1 MQQFKTIFGAIPLKL
16 YLGFS
21 LIASPVYIVLLGIRL
36 LQGKE
41 SLKRWRERC
50 GITNIARPVGR
61 LVWFNAASMG
71 ESIALLDLIR
81 AVLDE
86 ADDIHV
92 IVTTQSATSAQLLGE
107 LLPRRT
113 IHQVA
118 PYDALPAVNRYLS
131 QWRPDVAVWVESEL
145 WPRMMHETARLKIPM
160 LLINARVSQRTLARF
175 HSWPV
180 VALGLFK
187 HFDRILVQEETLTH
201 TLQRLGVPSKNL
213 HVVGSLKEDRSP
225 LEASQDQ
232 LASLSVRLGERARW
246 LAASTHEGEETAL
259 VAAHELA
266 FGRGRDAPL
275 MLIAPRHPKRGPEI
289 MRKLQALGWR
299 VGLRSNG
306 DQPTA
311 DTEIYIADTLGE
323 MGLWYRLSPIA
334 FLGGSLAPIGG
345 HNPFEPV
352 KLDCAVIHGAETS
365 NFINIY
371 QRLDQCGG
379 ALFANSPDAVAQA
392 LLSLQDVQK
401 LRACTQAARDALQT
415 SETATSA
422 TLSAIIEQLTL
433 AGDKA

>member
-1 MQQFKTIFGAIPLKL
+1 M
-16 YLGFS
+16 
-21 LIASPVYIVLLGIRL
+21 GIRL

-41 SLKRWRERC
+41 STQRRQERF
-50 GITNIARPVGR
+50 GITNIARPPGR
-61 LVWFNAASMG
+61 LVWFNAASVG
-71 ESIALLDLIR
+71 ESIAILDLIR

-92 IVTTQSATSAQLLGE
+92 VVTTQSMASAQLLGE
-107 LLPRRT
+107 LLPRRA
-113 IHQVA
+113 IHQFA
-118 PYDALPAVNRYLS
+118 PYDTLPAASLFLS
-131 QWRPDVAVWVESEL
+131 HWRPDVAVWVESEL
-145 WPRMMHETARLKIPM
+145 WPRMMHETAAHEIPM
-160 LLINARVSQRTLARF
+160 LLINARVSQETLARLRR
-175 HSWPV
+175 WPV
-180 VALGLFK
+180 VAHGLLK
-187 HFDRILVQEETLTH
+187 HFDRILVQEESLAAA
-201 TLQRLGVPSKNL
+201 LQGLGVPSENL
-213 HVVGSLKEDRSP
+213 RVAGYLKEDRSP

-266 FGRGRDAPL
+266 FGRGSDAPL

-422 TLSAIIEQLTL
+422 TLSVIIEQLNL
-433 AGDKA
+433 AGENRVTTPKYQ